1 MNAERPIPTRAMIMA
16 AGLGTRMRPLT
27 NDRPKPMVIVGG
39 KPLIDHAIDR
49 LIATGV
55 KTIVVNVHYRAEM
68 LINHLKRRSDGT
80 KIYISEETDEL
91 LGTGGGVVKALSYFD
106 GEPFFI
112 HNSDSIWI
120 EGFGHALDRMKER
133 WDPDSMDALLLMA
146 SLVATIGYEGAGD
159 FMMDSDGRLS
169 RVPEQRIS
177 PFAFPGVQ
185 IVHPRL
191 FDSAPKGAFSTNIV
205 WDRAIAKGRLFGI
218 RLDGTWMHIG
228 TAEALHDS
236 EAFLASVLPS
246 IEMTRELRLGV

>member
-1 MNAERPIPTRAMIMA
+1 MIMA

-27 NDRPKPMVIVGG
+27 NDRPKPMVIIGG

-49 LIATGV
+49 LIDAGV
-55 KTIVVNVHYRAEM
+55 QLIVVNVHYRAEL

-91 LGTGGGVVKALSYFD
+91 LGTGGGVVKALPYFE
-106 GEPFFI
+106 GKPFFI

-120 EGFGHALDRMKER
+120 EGFGHALDRMIER
-133 WDPDSMDALLLMA
+133 WDPESMDALLLMA
-146 SLVATIGYEGAGD
+146 SLVSTIGYEGAGD
-159 FMMDSDGRLS
+159 FMMDAEGRLS
-169 RVPEQRIS
+169 RVPEQRVS

-191 FDSAPKGAFSTNIV
+191 FDNAPKGAFSTNVV

-228 TAEALHDS
+228 TAEALQES
-236 EAFLASVLPS
+236 EAFLAGVLPS
-246 IEMTRELRLGV
+246 TELIRELRRGA

>member
-1 MNAERPIPTRAMIMA
+1 MIMA

-27 NDRPKPMVIVGG
+27 NDRPKPMVIIGG

-49 LIATGV
+49 LIDAGV
-55 KTIVVNVHYRAEM
+55 NLIVVNVHYRAEM

-80 KIYISEETDEL
+80 KIHISEETDEL
-91 LGTGGGVVKALSYFD
+91 LGTGGGVVKALPYFE
-106 GEPFFI
+106 GKSFFI

-120 EGFGHALDRMKER
+120 EGFGHALDRMIAL
-133 WDPDSMDALLLMA
+133 WDPQSMDALLLMA
-146 SLVATIGYEGAGD
+146 SLVSTIGYEGAGD

-169 RVPEQRIS
+169 RVPEQRVS

-191 FDSAPKGAFSTNIV
+191 FDNSPKGAFSTNIV

-228 TAEALHDS
+228 TAEALLES
-236 EAFLASVLPS
+236 EAFLASASPS
-246 IEMTRELRLGV
+246 AELNNDLRLGT